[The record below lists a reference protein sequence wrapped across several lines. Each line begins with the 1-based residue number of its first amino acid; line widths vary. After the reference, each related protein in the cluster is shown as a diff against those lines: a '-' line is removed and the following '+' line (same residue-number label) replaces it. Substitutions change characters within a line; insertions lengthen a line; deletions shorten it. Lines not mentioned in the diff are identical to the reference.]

1 MEEKVIDVV
10 LPVHRPG
17 SELKQLIRR
26 LEEQIQRIRYI
37 YIMHTRDGLD
47 LSALLAEEGYDNI
60 IIEEV
65 KPEEFDHGGTRDRA
79 VRMSDADYILCMTQD
94 AVPADRHLTERLLE
108 AMEDEKTALAYA
120 RQIPRADCHV
130 IERYTRSFN
139 YPETGMVKT
148 KEDLATLGIKAYF
161 CSNVCAMYR
170 RQLYLERGGFE
181 KKVIISED
189 TVYAAGC
196 ILAGYQVAYAAE
208 ARVIHSHNYSNR
220 QQFHRNFDIAVAQA
234 QHPELFE
241 GIRSETEGIR
251 MMKKTA
257 AYLLRRRHPLML
269 ITLFTSS
276 ASKYLGFFMGKHYR
290 RLPKSVVMRCT
301 MNPGYWQSL

>member
-196 ILAGYQVAYAAE
+196 ILAGYQVTYAAE

-251 MMKKTA
+251 MVKKTA

-269 ITLFTSS
+269 IALFISS